1 MSEHNGESEE
11 RMTDRTNRI
20 LVTGT
25 SSGFGKLTAETLA
38 RAGHRVFA
46 GMRDPN
52 GKNAGARDDLLAKGG
67 AIEVIDLDVTSDAS
81 VDAAVALMDG
91 RAGGIDVVVN
101 NAGIAGLGMI
111 ESFTVEQA
119 RAMYEVNVLGVHRL
133 NRAVL
138 PIMRRGNSGL
148 LIHVTST
155 IGRFVLPYLAI
166 YVSTKF
172 ALEALAEGYRYELAP
187 SGMESVIVEPG
198 TYPTK
203 IAANLIAPAD
213 PARAEAYPALLPGLQ
228 GLRGMLESL
237 GDNPNAPNPQD
248 VADAILRLVEMPAGK
263 RPIRTIVDAQTGPL
277 IEGLNRLTDQIQAQ
291 AFGGMGMSALL
302 TPAIVDK
309 GG

>member
-1 MSEHNGESEE
+1 ME
-11 RMTDRTNRI
+11 
-20 LVTGT
+20 
-25 SSGFGKLTAETLA
+25 
-38 RAGHRVFA
+38 
-46 GMRDPN
+46 
-52 GKNAGARDDLLAKGG
+52 KNAAARDDLLSKGG
-67 AIEVIDLDVTSDAS
+67 SLEVVELDVTSDAS

-138 PIMRRGNSGL
+138 PIMRRGNRGL

-155 IGRFVLPYLAI
+155 IGRVVMPFLAI

-187 SGMESVIVEPG
+187 SGIESVIVEPG

-203 IAANLIAPAD
+203 IATNMLSPAD
-213 PARAEAYPALLPGLQ
+213 PARAEAYAALAPGLQ
-228 GLRGMLESL
+228 GLIGMLESL
-237 GDNPNAPNPQD
+237 GNNPNAPNPQD
-248 VADAILRLVEMPAGK
+248 VADAILRLVEMPKGK
-263 RPIRTIVDAQTGPL
+263 RPIRTIVDAQMGPL
-277 IEGLNRLTDQIQAQ
+277 VEQINNFTVQIQAQ
-291 AFGGMGMSALL
+291 AMGGMGMSGLL
-302 TPAIVDK
+302 TPAILDESV
-309 GG
+309 

>member
-1 MSEHNGESEE
+1 
-11 RMTDRTNRI
+11 MTDRKNRI

-52 GKNAGARDDLLAKGG
+52 GKNAGARDEMLAKGG

-203 IAANLIAPAD
+203 IATNMVAPAD

-228 GLRGMLESL
+228 GFQGMLEAL
-237 GDNPNAPNPQD
+237 GNNPNAPNPQE

-263 RPIRTIVDAQTGPL
+263 RPLRTIVDAQTGPL
-277 IEGLNRLTDQIQAQ
+277 IEGLNRMTDQIQAQ

-309 GG
+309 GA

>member
-1 MSEHNGESEE
+1 
-11 RMTDRTNRI
+11 MTDRTNRI

-52 GKNAGARDDLLAKGG
+52 GKNAGARDEMLAKGG
-67 AIEVIDLDVTSDAS
+67 AIEVLDLDVTSDAS

-101 NAGIAGLGMI
+101 NAGIAGMGMI

-203 IAANLIAPAD
+203 IATNMIAPAD
-213 PARAEAYPALLPGLQ
+213 PTRAEAYPALLPGLQ
-228 GLRGMLESL
+228 GLQGMLEAL
-237 GDNPNAPNPQD
+237 GNNPNAPNPQD

-302 TPAIVDK
+302 TPAVVDK
-309 GG
+309 GA

>member
-1 MSEHNGESEE
+1 
-11 RMTDRTNRI
+11 MTDRTNRI

-25 SSGFGKLTAETLA
+25 SSGFGKLAAETLA

-52 GKNAGARDDLLAKGG
+52 GKNASARDDLLSKGG
-67 AIEVIDLDVTSDAS
+67 SLEVVELDVTSDAS
-81 VDAAVALMDG
+81 VAAAIALIDA
-91 RAGGIDVVVN
+91 RAGGIDIVVN
-101 NAGIAGLGMI
+101 NAGIAGMGMI

-119 RAMYEVNVLGVHRL
+119 RAMFEVNVLGVHRL

-138 PIMRRGNSGL
+138 PIMRRENNGL

-155 IGRFVLPYLAI
+155 IGRFVMPFLAI

-187 SGMESVIVEPG
+187 SGIESVIVEPG

-203 IAANLIAPAD
+203 IATNMMAPAD
-213 PARAEAYPALLPGLQ
+213 PARAEAYPALQAGLQ
-228 GLRGMLESL
+228 GLQGMLEAM
-237 GDNPNAPNPQD
+237 GNDPNAPNPQD

-277 IEGLNRLTDQIQAQ
+277 VEGLNQLTDQIQAQ
-291 AFGGMGMSALL
+291 AFAGFGMSALL
-302 TPAIVDK
+302 TPVVTVKDV
-309 GG
+309 

>member
-1 MSEHNGESEE
+1 MAN
-11 RMTDRTNRI
+11 RTDRI
-20 LVTGT
+20 LVTGA

-52 GKNAGARDDLLAKGG
+52 GKNAAARDDLLSKGG
-67 AIEVIDLDVTSDAS
+67 SLEVVELDVTSDAS

-138 PIMRRGNSGL
+138 PIMRRGNRGL

-155 IGRFVLPYLAI
+155 IGRVVMPFLAI

-187 SGMESVIVEPG
+187 SGIESIIVEPG
-198 TYPTK
+198 TFPTK
-203 IAANLIAPAD
+203 LGANLVHPAD
-213 PARAEAYPALLPGLQ
+213 PGRAEAYPALLPGLQ
-228 GLRGMLESL
+228 GLGSMLAAMAT
-237 GDNPNAPNPQD
+237 DPNAPNPQE

-263 RPIRTIVDAQTGPL
+263 RPIRTIVDQPMRPL
-277 IEGLNRLTDQIQAQ
+277 VEEINRLTDQIQAQ
-291 AFGGMGMSALL
+291 AMGGMGMSGLL
-302 TPAIVDK
+302 TPAILDESV
-309 GG
+309 

>member
-1 MSEHNGESEE
+1 
-11 RMTDRTNRI
+11 MTDRKNRI

-52 GKNAGARDDLLAKGG
+52 GKNAGARDEMLAKGG

-138 PIMRRGNSGL
+138 PIMRRGNRGL

-203 IAANLIAPAD
+203 IATNMVVPAD

-228 GLRGMLESL
+228 GFQGMLEAL
-237 GDNPNAPNPQD
+237 GNNPNAPNPQE

-263 RPIRTIVDAQTGPL
+263 RPLRTIVDAQTGPL
-277 IEGLNRLTDQIQAQ
+277 IEGLNRMTDQIQAQ

-302 TPAIVDK
+302 TPAVVDK
-309 GG
+309 GA

>member
-1 MSEHNGESEE
+1 
-11 RMTDRTNRI
+11 MTDRKNRI

-52 GKNAGARDDLLAKGG
+52 GKNAGARAEMLAKGG

-138 PIMRRGNSGL
+138 PIMRRGNRGL

-203 IAANLIAPAD
+203 IATNMVVPAD

-228 GLRGMLESL
+228 GFQGMLEAL
-237 GDNPNAPNPQD
+237 GNNPNAPNPQE

-263 RPIRTIVDAQTGPL
+263 RPLRTIVDAQTGPL
-277 IEGLNRLTDQIQAQ
+277 IEGLNRMTDQIQAQ

-302 TPAIVDK
+302 TPAVVDK
-309 GG
+309 GA

>member
-1 MSEHNGESEE
+1 MAN
-11 RMTDRTNRI
+11 RTDRI
-20 LVTGT
+20 LVTGA

-38 RAGHRVFA
+38 RSGHRVFA

-52 GKNAGARDDLLAKGG
+52 GKNAAARDDLLSKGG
-67 AIEVIDLDVTSDAS
+67 SLEVLELDVTSDAS
-81 VDAAVALMDG
+81 VDAAIALMDG

-101 NAGIAGLGMI
+101 NAGIAGIGMI

-138 PIMRRGNSGL
+138 PIMRRGNRGL

-155 IGRFVLPYLAI
+155 IGRVVMPFLAI

-187 SGMESVIVEPG
+187 SGIESVIVEPG

-203 IAANLIAPAD
+203 IATNMMSPAD
-213 PARAEAYPALLPGLQ
+213 PARAEAYPALAPGLQ
-228 GLRGMLESL
+228 GLIGMLESI
-237 GDNPNAPNPQD
+237 GNNPNAPNPQD
-248 VADAILRLVEMPAGK
+248 VADAILRLVEMPTGK
-263 RPIRTIVDAQTGPL
+263 RPIRTIVDAQMGPL
-277 IEGLNRLTDQIQAQ
+277 VENLNRMTDQIQAQ
-291 AFGGMGMSALL
+291 AMGGMGMSGLL
-302 TPAIVDK
+302 TPAIRDESV
-309 GG
+309 